1 VQNQLSSLAPQRAVD
16 ARRFRRFGILFVL
29 NLAIWNDD
37 WTGSYRSRVLDCLL
51 WRGVIDAS
59 LVGEDCRDEFVAFA
73 QLEGQLVAKTLDG
86 KMPTEDSWM
95 TAMPWEDMSYP
106 GMPLKPRPAGTI
118 KIEVNIPKRTITT
131 VWEMLHRSME
141 FELPEEY
148 MTGNDI
154 EDVIC
159 EARHV
164 MEALKIQSGQQD
176 NGECRP
182 ATKSPISMLEVA
194 SVFVV
199 FHECRD
205 VHKAKSEH
213 LLYRSS

>member
-1 VQNQLSSLAPQRAVD
+1 VQNQLFSLAPQRSLD

-37 WTGSYRSRVLDCLL
+37 WTGSYRSRVLDSLL

-118 KIEVNIPKRTITT
+118 KIEVNIPKRTTQRCGRCCT
-131 VWEMLHRSME
+131 
-141 FELPEEY
+141 
-148 MTGNDI
+148 
-154 EDVIC
+154 
-159 EARHV
+159 ARWN
-164 MEALKIQSGQQD
+164 S
-176 NGECRP
+176 
-182 ATKSPISMLEVA
+182 S
-194 SVFVV
+194 
-199 FHECRD
+199 
-205 VHKAKSEH
+205 
-213 LLYRSS
+213 YRKNT